1 MAGVKWI
8 KIYVDMFDNKKI
20 RFIRKLPDGND
31 ILLCWIMLLT
41 SAGKCNSN
49 GFIFL
54 TENVPYTVE
63 MLSNEYDIP
72 LNTVKLAIET
82 LKKLNMIS
90 DEDGVFCISSWD
102 EYQNIEGM
110 ERVKALNRERNK
122 RYREKKKELLLNDVS
137 VTSHDGTDID
147 IDKEYIYGDF
157 FESIWKL
164 YPKKKGKGQIS
175 KSQKMKLYKI
185 GFDELSRCIERYKK
199 AIADTDEKFIQH
211 GSTFFNSGYVDY
223 LDKNYTEQKPEQQGR
238 YKDMSNY
245 EP

>member
-72 LNTVKLAIET
+72 LNTVKLAI
-82 LKKLNMIS
+82 S
-90 DEDGVFCISSWD
+90 
-102 EYQNIEGM
+102 
-110 ERVKALNRERNK
+110 
-122 RYREKKKELLLNDVS
+122 
-137 VTSHDGTDID
+137 
-147 IDKEYIYGDF
+147 
-157 FESIWKL
+157 
-164 YPKKKGKGQIS
+164 
-175 KSQKMKLYKI
+175 
-185 GFDELSRCIERYKK
+185 
-199 AIADTDEKFIQH
+199 
-211 GSTFFNSGYVDY
+211 
-223 LDKNYTEQKPEQQGR
+223 
-238 YKDMSNY
+238 
-245 EP
+245 